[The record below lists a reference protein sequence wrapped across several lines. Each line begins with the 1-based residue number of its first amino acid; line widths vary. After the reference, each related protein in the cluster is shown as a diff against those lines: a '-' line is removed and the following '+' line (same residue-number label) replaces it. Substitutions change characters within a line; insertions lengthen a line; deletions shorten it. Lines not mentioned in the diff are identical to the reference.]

1 MMKKLGMMKK
11 FLLLGALVCTIV
23 GVTASAAV
31 SAPLLVTGAGFSAQ
45 SGQIVVYAGGTGPT
59 PQGFFDT
66 TPAVGFLRAPD
77 VRGFAS
83 GILDLS
89 GRVTCISAEANGVTV
104 SGTLDTPLLAG
115 DLTFPNFSLLIA
127 GSGSKPWIWVTPTFL
142 GPSTGAG
149 PCGATLWF
157 LAGLET
163 TFLLPEYH
171 LTRGHIIMIGIS

>member
-1 MMKKLGMMKK
+1 MKKL
-11 FLLLGALVCTIV
+11 LLLSALMCAIV
-23 GVTASAAV
+23 SVAASAAA

-45 SGQIVVYAGGTGPT
+45 SGQIVVHARGIGST
-59 PQGFFDT
+59 PPGFFDIN
-66 TPAVGFLRAPD
+66 PAVGFLRASD

-89 GRVTCISAEANGVTV
+89 GRVTCISVEANGVTV

-115 DLTFPNFSLLIA
+115 DVTSPNFSLLIA
-127 GSGSKPWIWVTPTFL
+127 GSGSTPWIWVTPSIL

-163 TFLLPEYH
+163 TYLLPEYH
-171 LTRGHIIMIGIS
+171 VTRGHIIIAGIS

>member
-1 MMKKLGMMKK
+1 MKK
-11 FLLLGALVCTIV
+11 FLLLNALMCAIICVA
-23 GVTASAAV
+23 ASAAA
-31 SAPLLVTGAGFSAQ
+31 SAPLLVKGAGFSAQ
-45 SGQIVVYAGGTGPT
+45 SGHIVVHARGTRPT
-59 PQGFFDT
+59 PQGFFET
-66 TPAVGFLRAPD
+66 TPALGFLRAPD

-89 GRVTCISAEANGVTV
+89 GRVTCISVEASGVTV
-104 SGTLDTPLLAG
+104 SGTLDTPLLVG

-127 GSGSKPWIWVTPTFL
+127 GSGSTPWIWVTPTFL

-171 LTRGHIIMIGIS
+171 LTRGHISIAGVS